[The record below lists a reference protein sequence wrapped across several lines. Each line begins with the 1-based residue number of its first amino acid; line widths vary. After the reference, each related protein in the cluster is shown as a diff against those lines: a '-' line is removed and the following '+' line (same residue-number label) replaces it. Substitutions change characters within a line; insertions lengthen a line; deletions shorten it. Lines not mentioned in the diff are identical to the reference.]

1 MCSFFMAF
9 LGSVFGFLLVKMGY
23 GLLTIEFWLANVL
36 VALMIA
42 TTHMKD

>member
-1 MCSFFMAF
+1 MVF
-9 LGSVFGFLLVKMGY
+9 LGALFGFLLNGMGY